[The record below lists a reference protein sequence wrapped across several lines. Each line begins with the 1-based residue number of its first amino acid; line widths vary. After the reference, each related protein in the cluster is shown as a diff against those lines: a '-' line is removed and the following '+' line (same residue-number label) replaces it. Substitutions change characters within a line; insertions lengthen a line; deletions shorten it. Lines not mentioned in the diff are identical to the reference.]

1 MATIYGGAD
10 GQILRLLVTPFEEAQ
25 HGPPAGAV
33 STLVFDPATNAAL
46 LEGLRQEITAYRL
59 ITGRLERAGQ
69 PQPINPPSQ
78 AWQDFQTARQLWAK
92 LAADQNLTTAE
103 LRILLRYL
111 LRIIFRLMQQID

>member
-10 GQILRLLVTPFEEAQ
+10 GRLLRVLLTAWEEAWY
-25 HGPPAGAV
+25 GAPADAASV
-33 STLVFDPATNAAL
+33 LVFDPATNQDLVAAL
-46 LEGLRQEITAYRL
+46 RDTMDAYRL
-59 ITGRLERAGQ
+59 VGGTLLRAGE
-69 PQPINPPSQ
+69 PVPINPPSQ

-111 LRIIFRLMQQID
+111 LRIIFRLMRQID